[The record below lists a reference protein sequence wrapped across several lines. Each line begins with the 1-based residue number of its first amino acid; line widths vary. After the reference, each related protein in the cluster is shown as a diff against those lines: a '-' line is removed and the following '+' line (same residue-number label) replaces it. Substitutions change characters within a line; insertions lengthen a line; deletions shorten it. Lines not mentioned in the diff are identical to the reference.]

1 MVDRRTVETGAGGW
15 DPSAADSSAANPGPR
30 SPDSGGQEGAGGQD
44 SFADDMSD
52 GLSGEDTI
60 QRLLVGELGEELAG
74 AFELARQAQERWAR
88 RRRPGE
94 GLRER
99 KKRHTRQQISDVA
112 TALFVVRGFDHVKVA
127 EIAEV
132 VGVSEKTVYNY
143 FPTKESLVFDRADE
157 GIARLATALRERDVG
172 ESPARSVL
180 RALGEDLDELE
191 ELPDEVNMF
200 MPVFAEMVASTPA
213 LRAAWLDLQGRLVAV
228 ATEELAARADVD
240 PRDPE
245 PLIAARAIAGL
256 LEVAY
261 ESRVRHIEAGLRG
274 GELRD
279 AVLADLERA
288 ARLLDTGLWSF
299 NLLAQ
304 GARTRAQLREAAS
317 AAEDVR
323 AQVVD
328 ALEQARAAWREL
340 RGSERAAANQGERS
354 EAKRKRAEV
363 KRESSEIKRAAKQA
377 VSQRTADE
385 RREAKQAVKQAAKEA
400 AKQAAKEAARQSTAA
415 VRREA
420 KRTASQVGEAAWKNA
435 RDRKKS
441 LREAH
446 ALAERA
452 AYLAF
457 RQALGE
463 RQEAVRERQAA
474 TITTRFPKKKKEGTA
489 DGA

>member
-1 MVDRRTVETGAGGW
+1 MSMVDEGLGEL
-15 DPSAADSSAANPGPR
+15 SM
-30 SPDSGGQEGAGGQD
+30 SG
-44 SFADDMSD
+44 DDA
-52 GLSGEDTI
+52 I
-60 QRLLVGELGEELAG
+60 QRLLVRELGEELAG
-74 AFELARQAQERWAR
+74 AFLLARQTQERWAR
-88 RRRPGE
+88 RRHPAE

-112 TALFVVRGFDHVKVA
+112 TTLFVVRGFDHVKVS

-157 GIARLATALRERDVG
+157 GIARLAAALREREAG
-172 ESPARSVL
+172 ESPAKAVL
-180 RALGEDLDELE
+180 RALGEDLDELG
-191 ELPDEVNMF
+191 ELPEEVHMF

-261 ESRVRHIEAGLRG
+261 ESRVRQIEAGLRG
-274 GELRD
+274 AELRD
-279 AVLADLERA
+279 AVLADIERA

-340 RGSERAAANQGERS
+340 RGSERAEASQGERKG
-354 EAKRKRAEV
+354 AKRKQAEV
-363 KRESSEIKRAAKQA
+363 KRERIETRQAIKQ
-377 VSQRTADE
+377 
-385 RREAKQAVKQAAKEA
+385 A

-435 RDRKKS
+435 RERKKS
-441 LREAH
+441 LRESH

-474 TITTRFPKKKKEGTA
+474 TIRTRFPKEGTEN
-489 DGA
+489 GA

>member
-1 MVDRRTVETGAGGW
+1 MGMVDRGTVETGAGGR
-15 DPSAADSSAANPGPR
+15 DPSAAD
-30 SPDSGGQEGAGGQD
+30 PDSAGQGVGGLD
-44 SFADDMSD
+44 HLADDLPDELSV
-52 GLSGEDTI
+52 SGEDAI
-60 QRLLVGELGEELAG
+60 QRLLARELGEELAE
-74 AFELARQAQERWAR
+74 AFARARQTQERWAR
-88 RRRPGE
+88 RRHPGE

-112 TALFVVRGFDHVKVA
+112 TTLFVVRGFDHVKVS
-127 EIAEV
+127 EIADV

-157 GIARLATALRERDVG
+157 GIARLAAALRERDAG
-172 ESPARSVL
+172 ESPAKAVL
-180 RALGEDLDELE
+180 RALGEDLDELG
-191 ELPDEVNMF
+191 ELPEEVHMF

-261 ESRVRHIEAGLRG
+261 EARVRHIEAGLRG
-274 GELRD
+274 AELRD
-279 AVLADLERA
+279 AVLADIERA

-304 GARTRAQLREAAS
+304 GARTRAQLREAAN
-317 AAEDVR
+317 AAEDIR

-328 ALEQARAAWREL
+328 ALEQARSAWREL
-340 RGSERAAANQGERS
+340 RGRERERAEAGHDERD

-363 KRESSEIKRAAKQA
+363 KRDRIETR
-377 VSQRTADE
+377 
-385 RREAKQAVKQAAKEA
+385 QAVKQAAKEA

-415 VRREA
+415 MRREA

-435 RDRKKS
+435 REGKKS

-474 TITTRFPKKKKEGTA
+474 TIRTRFPKEGTA
-489 DGA
+489 DDA

>member
-1 MVDRRTVETGAGGW
+1 MVDEGLRAR
-15 DPSAADSSAANPGPR
+15 DPLAEDPP
-30 SPDSGGQEGAGGQD
+30 
-44 SFADDMSD
+44 D
-52 GLSGEDTI
+52 GLSGDDAI
-60 QRLLVGELGEELAG
+60 QRVLSRELGEELAG
-74 AFELARQAQERWAR
+74 AFLLSRQTQERWAR

-127 EIAEV
+127 EIAEI

-143 FPTKESLVFDRADE
+143 FPTKEALVFDRADE
-157 GIARLATALRERDVG
+157 GIARLAAALREREEG
-172 ESPARSVL
+172 ESPAKAVL
-180 RALGEDLDELE
+180 RALSEDLDELG
-191 ELPDEVNMF
+191 ELPDAVNMF
-200 MPVFAEMVASTPA
+200 TPVFAEMVASTPA
-213 LRAAWLDLQGRLVAV
+213 LRAAWLDLQGRLVDV
-228 ATEELAARADVD
+228 ATEELANRADVD

-256 LEVAY
+256 FEVGY

-274 GELRD
+274 GELRG

-304 GARTRAQLREAAS
+304 GARTRAQLREAAN

-328 ALEQARAAWREL
+328 ALEQARATWREL
-340 RGSERAAANQGERS
+340 RGLERERAEAAHDERH
-354 EAKRKRAEV
+354 EAKRKRAEI
-363 KRESSEIKRAAKQA
+363 KRERVETKQA
-377 VSQRTADE
+377 IK
-385 RREAKQAVKQAAKEA
+385 EAAIQAAKE
-400 AKQAAKEAARQSTAA
+400 AAKEAARQSTAA

-420 KRTASQVGEAAWKNA
+420 KRTASQVGHDAWKNA
-435 RDRKKS
+435 RGNKKS

-463 RQEAVRERQAA
+463 RQQAVRERYE
-474 TITTRFPKKKKEGTA
+474 TSTHTRSSKEGTA
-489 DGA
+489 DDA

>member
-1 MVDRRTVETGAGGW
+1 MMEQIVGEQG
-15 DPSAADSSAANPGPR
+15 SL
-30 SPDSGGQEGAGGQD
+30 E
-44 SFADDMSD
+44 DDALD
-52 GLSGEDTI
+52 GLSGDDAI
-60 QRLLVGELGEELAG
+60 QRLLVRELGEELAG
-74 AFELARQAQERWAR
+74 AFLLARQTQERWAR

-112 TALFVVRGFDHVKVA
+112 TALFVVRGFDHVKVS

-157 GIARLATALRERDVG
+157 GIARLAVALREREAG
-172 ESPARSVL
+172 ESPTKAVL
-180 RALGEDLDELE
+180 RALGEDLDELG
-191 ELPDEVNMF
+191 ELPEEVHMF

-256 LEVAY
+256 IEVAY
-261 ESRVRHIEAGLRG
+261 ESRVRQIEAGLRG
-274 GELRD
+274 AELRD
-279 AVLADLERA
+279 AVLADIERA

-340 RGSERAAANQGERS
+340 RGSERAEARQDERNG
-354 EAKRKRAEV
+354 AKRKQAEV
-363 KRESSEIKRAAKQA
+363 KRERIETR
-377 VSQRTADE
+377 
-385 RREAKQAVKQAAKEA
+385 QAVKQA

-435 RDRKKS
+435 RERKKS
-441 LREAH
+441 LRESH

-474 TITTRFPKKKKEGTA
+474 TIRTRFPKEGTE

>member
-1 MVDRRTVETGAGGW
+1 MVDEGLVEQ
-15 DPSAADSSAANPGPR
+15 GPL
-30 SPDSGGQEGAGGQD
+30 
-44 SFADDMSD
+44 ADDLPGELPM
-52 GLSGEDTI
+52 SGEDAI
-60 QRLLVGELGEELAG
+60 QRLLVRELGEELAG
-74 AFELARQAQERWAR
+74 AFALARQIQERWAR
-88 RRRPGE
+88 RRHPEE

-127 EIAEV
+127 EIAAI

-157 GIARLATALRERDVG
+157 GIVRLAAALRERDVG
-172 ESPARSVL
+172 ESPAKAVL

-200 MPVFAEMVASTPA
+200 MPVFEEMVAATPA

-256 LEVAY
+256 LEVAH
-261 ESRVRHIEAGLRG
+261 EARVRHIEAGLRG
-274 GELRD
+274 TELRD

-340 RGSERAAANQGERS
+340 RGSERAGVQQGERN
-354 EAKRKRAEV
+354 EVKRKRSEI

-377 VSQRTADE
+377 AKQAVKQRTADE
-385 RREAKQAVKQAAKEA
+385 RREAKQAVKQVAKEA
-400 AKQAAKEAARQSTAA
+400 AKQAAKEAARQSSAA

-435 RDRKKS
+435 RERKKS

-463 RQEAVRERQAA
+463 RQQAVRERQAA
-474 TITTRFPKKKKEGTA
+474 RFTTQFTKKKEGTA

>member
-1 MVDRRTVETGAGGW
+1 MSMVDEGLGEQ
-15 DPSAADSSAANPGPR
+15 DPL
-30 SPDSGGQEGAGGQD
+30 
-44 SFADDMSD
+44 ADDLPGELSMSGD
-52 GLSGEDTI
+52 DAI
-60 QRLLVGELGEELAG
+60 QRLLVRELGEELAG
-74 AFELARQAQERWAR
+74 AFLLARQTQERWAR

-112 TALFVVRGFDHVKVA
+112 TALFVVRGFDHVKVS

-157 GIARLATALRERDVG
+157 GIARLAAALREREAG
-172 ESPARSVL
+172 ESPTKAVL
-180 RALGEDLDELE
+180 RALGEDLDELG
-191 ELPDEVNMF
+191 ELPEEVHMF

-261 ESRVRHIEAGLRG
+261 ESRVRQIEAGLRG
-274 GELRD
+274 AELRD
-279 AVLADLERA
+279 AVLADIERA

-304 GARTRAQLREAAS
+304 GARTRAQLREAAR

-340 RGSERAAANQGERS
+340 RGSERAEARQGERNG
-354 EAKRKRAEV
+354 AKRKQAEV
-363 KRESSEIKRAAKQA
+363 KRERIETR
-377 VSQRTADE
+377 
-385 RREAKQAVKQAAKEA
+385 QAVKQA

-435 RDRKKS
+435 RERKKS
-441 LREAH
+441 LRESH

-474 TITTRFPKKKKEGTA
+474 TIRTRFPKEGTE

>member
-1 MVDRRTVETGAGGW
+1 MVEQGTAETGAGERG
-15 DPSAADSSAANPGPR
+15 PGSVDR
-30 SPDSGGQEGAGGQD
+30 QRRGSDGGGQGAGD
-44 SFADDMSD
+44 RDPVAEDDLG
-52 GLSGEDTI
+52 GLSVSGEDAI
-60 QRLLVGELGEELAG
+60 QRLLTRELGEELAQ
-74 AFELARQAQERWAR
+74 AFARARQTQERWAR

-112 TALFVVRGFDHVKVA
+112 TALFVVRGFDRVTVA

-157 GIARLATALRERDVG
+157 GIARLAAALREREAA
-172 ESPARSVL
+172 ESPAKAVL
-180 RALGEDLDELE
+180 RALGEDLDELS
-191 ELPDEVNMF
+191 ELPEEVHMF
-200 MPVFAEMVASTPA
+200 MPVFAELVASTPA

-261 ESRVRHIEAGLRG
+261 EARVRHIEAGLRG
-274 GELRD
+274 AELRD
-279 AVLADLERA
+279 AVQADLERA

-323 AQVVD
+323 AQVVE

-340 RGSERAAANQGERS
+340 RGGERVADHDGRG

-363 KRESSEIKRAAKQA
+363 KRERIETRQAVKRAAKE
-377 VSQRTADE
+377 V
-385 RREAKQAVKQAAKEA
+385 AKEA
-400 AKQAAKEAARQSTAA
+400 AKQAAKEAARQSSAA

-420 KRTASQVGEAAWKNA
+420 KRTASQVGEAAWNNA
-435 RDRKKS
+435 RERKSS

-446 ALAERA
+446 TLAERA

-463 RQEAVRERQAA
+463 RQQAVRGRQEAR
-474 TITTRFPKKKKEGTA
+474 TNTRPPKEDTA
-489 DGA
+489 DDA

>member
-1 MVDRRTVETGAGGW
+1 MMDQMVGEQ
-15 DPSAADSSAANPGPR
+15 DPL
-30 SPDSGGQEGAGGQD
+30 
-44 SFADDMSD
+44 ADDALG
-52 GLSGEDTI
+52 GLSGEDAI
-60 QRLLVGELGEELAG
+60 QRLLVRELGEELAG
-74 AFELARQAQERWAR
+74 AFLLARQTQERWAR
-88 RRRPGE
+88 RRYPGE

-112 TALFVVRGFDHVKVA
+112 TALFVVRGFDHVKVS

-157 GIARLATALRERDVG
+157 GIARLAAALREREAG
-172 ESPARSVL
+172 ESPAKAVL

-191 ELPDEVNMF
+191 ELPEEVHMF

-261 ESRVRHIEAGLRG
+261 ESRIRQIEAGLRG
-274 GELRD
+274 GELRE

-304 GARTRAQLREAAS
+304 GARTRAQLREAAN

-328 ALEQARAAWREL
+328 ALEQARATWREL
-340 RGSERAAANQGERS
+340 RGRERT
-354 EAKRKRAEV
+354 EAKRKRGEV
-363 KRESSEIKRAAKQA
+363 KRERIETKQA
-377 VSQRTADE
+377 I
-385 RREAKQAVKQAAKEA
+385 KQA

-415 VRREA
+415 VRRE
-420 KRTASQVGEAAWKNA
+420 
-435 RDRKKS
+435 
-441 LREAH
+441 
-446 ALAERA
+446 LAERA

-463 RQEAVRERQAA
+463 RHEAVRERQAA
-474 TITTRFPKKKKEGTA
+474 VGEAERIQER
-489 DGA
+489 

>member
-1 MVDRRTVETGAGGW
+1 M
-15 DPSAADSSAANPGPR
+15 
-30 SPDSGGQEGAGGQD
+30 
-44 SFADDMSD
+44 
-52 GLSGEDTI
+52 
-60 QRLLVGELGEELAG
+60 
-74 AFELARQAQERWAR
+74 
-88 RRRPGE
+88 
-94 GLRER
+94 
-99 KKRHTRQQISDVA
+99 
-112 TALFVVRGFDHVKVA
+112 VRGFDHVKVA
-127 EIAEV
+127 EIAAV

-157 GIARLATALRERDVG
+157 GIARLAAALRERDAS
-172 ESPARSVL
+172 ESPAKAVL

-200 MPVFAEMVASTPA
+200 MPVFAEMVAATPA

-261 ESRVRHIEAGLRG
+261 ESRVRHIEAGHRG

-323 AQVVD
+323 AQVID
-328 ALEQARAAWREL
+328 ALEQARSAWREL
-340 RGSERAAANQGERS
+340 RGRERAAANHDERDERDERG

-377 VSQRTADE
+377 AKQRTADE
-385 RREAKQAVKQAAKEA
+385 RREAKQAIKQAAKEA

-420 KRTASQVGEAAWKNA
+420 KRTASQMGEAAWKNA
-435 RDRKKS
+435 RERKQS

-463 RQEAVRERQAA
+463 RQEAIRERQAA

>member
-1 MVDRRTVETGAGGW
+1 MVDEGLVEQ
-15 DPSAADSSAANPGPR
+15 DPLVD
-30 SPDSGGQEGAGGQD
+30 D
-44 SFADDMSD
+44 SFPGELSMSGDDA
-52 GLSGEDTI
+52 I
-60 QRLLVGELGEELAG
+60 QRLLARELGEDLAG
-74 AFELARQAQERWAR
+74 AFALARQVQERWAR
-88 RRRPGE
+88 RRHPGE

-112 TALFVVRGFDHVKVA
+112 TTLFVVRGFDHVKVA

-143 FPTKESLVFDRADE
+143 FPAKESLVFDRADE
-157 GIARLATALRERDVG
+157 GIARLAAALREREAG
-172 ESPARSVL
+172 ESPTKAVL
-180 RALGEDLDELE
+180 RALGEDLDELG
-191 ELPDEVNMF
+191 ELPEEVHMF

-261 ESRVRHIEAGLRG
+261 ESRVRQIEAGLRG
-274 GELRD
+274 AELRD
-279 AVLADLERA
+279 AVLADIERA

-340 RGSERAAANQGERS
+340 RGSERAEANKQGEGNEDKRKHA
-354 EAKRKRAEV
+354 EAKRERAEV
-363 KRESSEIKRAAKQA
+363 KRERIETR
-377 VSQRTADE
+377 
-385 RREAKQAVKQAAKEA
+385 QAVKQA
-400 AKQAAKEAARQSTAA
+400 AKQAAKEAAKEAAKQSTAA

-435 RDRKKS
+435 RERKKS
-441 LREAH
+441 LRESH
-446 ALAERA
+446 VLAERA

-474 TITTRFPKKKKEGTA
+474 TIRTRFPKEGTE

>member
-1 MVDRRTVETGAGGW
+1 MSMVDERLGEQ
-15 DPSAADSSAANPGPR
+15 DPLAEDLPGEL
-30 SPDSGGQEGAGGQD
+30 SMSG
-44 SFADDMSD
+44 DDA
-52 GLSGEDTI
+52 I
-60 QRLLVGELGEELAG
+60 QRLLVRELGEELAG
-74 AFELARQAQERWAR
+74 AFLLARQTQERWAR

-157 GIARLATALRERDVG
+157 GIAHLAAALREREAG
-172 ESPARSVL
+172 ESPTKAVL
-180 RALGEDLDELE
+180 RALGEDLDELG
-191 ELPDEVNMF
+191 ELPEEVHMF

-256 LEVAY
+256 IEVAY
-261 ESRVRHIEAGLRG
+261 ESRVRQIEGGLRG
-274 GELRD
+274 AELRD
-279 AVLADLERA
+279 AVLADIERA

-328 ALEQARAAWREL
+328 ALEQARVAWREL
-340 RGSERAAANQGERS
+340 RGSERAAANHEERD
-354 EAKRKRAEV
+354 EAKRKRAEI

-377 VSQRTADE
+377 AKQAVKQRTADE
-385 RREAKQAVKQAAKEA
+385 RRETRQAVKQAAKEA
-400 AKQAAKEAARQSTAA
+400 AKQAAKEAARQAAKEAARQSGAA

-435 RDRKKS
+435 RERKKS
-441 LREAH
+441 LRESH

-474 TITTRFPKKKKEGTA
+474 TIRTRFPKEGTE